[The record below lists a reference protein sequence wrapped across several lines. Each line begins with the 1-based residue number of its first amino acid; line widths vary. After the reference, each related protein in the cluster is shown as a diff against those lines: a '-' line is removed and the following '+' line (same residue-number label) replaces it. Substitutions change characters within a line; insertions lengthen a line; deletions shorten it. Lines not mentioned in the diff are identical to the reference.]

1 LRGQA
6 TRTIAGRATAWTGAV
21 AGTLSITRV
30 YGSPRGGAAIR
41 TSGRRYDCATI
52 SGTDLT
58 VCVSGALGSVGR
70 ALVAGIA
77 AADGY
82 RLHSAV
88 ARREIGRDAG
98 TVVMDR
104 PVGVVIED
112 DLERALDRRP
122 DVLIDYTH
130 PSIIR
135 RHVDL
140 ALARDVPVVVG
151 TTGLT
156 DEDFERIDTTA
167 RSAGVGVATGNFSV
181 TAALTQHLARFAA
194 RHIADWEI
202 VEYAPAR
209 KPDAPSG
216 TARELAELLHHERTG
231 ASTPAPAEPIGPPEA
246 RGAAIGGA
254 HVHSIR
260 LPGCGPAVEVVF
272 GLPGERLIIR
282 HDEQGDPAIFVSGSL
297 LAARR
302 IQQRP
307 GLVRGLDTL
316 LY

>member
-1 LRGQA
+1 MCSIIG
-6 TRTIAGRATAWTGAV
+6 TA
-21 AGTLSITRV
+21 
-30 YGSPRGGAAIR
+30 
-41 TSGRRYDCATI
+41 GRRYDCATI
-52 SGTDLT
+52 SGTDLK
-58 VCVSGALGSVGR
+58 VCVSGALGTVGR
-70 ALVAGIA
+70 ALVAGLA
-77 AADGY
+77 AADGFI
-82 RLHSAV
+82 LHSAV
-88 ARREIGRDAG
+88 ARREVGRDAG
-98 TVVMDR
+98 EVVMGR
-104 PVGVVIED
+104 PVGVAIED

-122 DVLIDYTH
+122 DVVIDYTH
-130 PSIIR
+130 PSVIR

-140 ALARDVPVVVG
+140 ALTRQVPIVIG

-156 DEDFERIDTTA
+156 DADFERIDAVA

-181 TAALTQHLARFAA
+181 TAALMQHLARFAA
-194 RHIADWEI
+194 RHVADWEI
-202 VEYAPAR
+202 VEYGSAR

-231 ASTPAPAEPIGPPEA
+231 GATPAPAEPIGPPEA

-282 HDEQGDPAIFVSGSL
+282 HDEQGDPGIFVSGSL
-297 LAARR
+297 LAARQ
-302 IQQRP
+302 IQERS

-316 LY
+316 LF

>member
-1 LRGQA
+1 VDWGRGRDAQHRPSLRVPGR
-6 TRTIAGRATAWTGAV
+6 TRLPTAV
-21 AGTLSITRV
+21 A
-30 YGSPRGGAAIR
+30 
-41 TSGRRYDCATI
+41 GRRYDCATI

-58 VCVSGALGSVGR
+58 VCVSGALGGVGR
-70 ALVAGIA
+70 ALVAGVVA
-77 AADGY
+77 TDGY
-82 RLHSAV
+82 TLHSAV
-88 ARREIGRDAG
+88 ARREVGCDVG
-98 TVVMDR
+98 DVVLGR
-104 PVGVVIED
+104 PVGVAIEA
-112 DLERALDRRP
+112 DLEPVLDRRP

-130 PSIIR
+130 PSVIR

-140 ALARDVPVVVG
+140 ALARRVPVVIG

-156 DEDFERIDTTA
+156 DADFERIDAAA

-181 TAALTQHLARFAA
+181 TAALLQHLARFAA

-216 TARELAELLHHERTG
+216 TARELAELLAHERAG
-231 ASTPAPAEPIGPPEA
+231 AVTPAPAEPIGPPEA
-246 RGAAIGGA
+246 RGAGIGGA

-282 HDEQGDPAIFVSGSL
+282 HDEQGDPRIFVEGSL
-297 LAARR
+297 LAATR
-302 IQQRP
+302 IQDRP
-307 GLVRGLDTL
+307 GLVRGLDSL
-316 LY
+316 LF

>member
-1 LRGQA
+1 MCAIIG
-6 TRTIAGRATAWTGAV
+6 TA
-21 AGTLSITRV
+21 
-30 YGSPRGGAAIR
+30 
-41 TSGRRYDCATI
+41 GRRYDCATI

-70 ALVAGIA
+70 TLVAGIA

-82 RLHSAV
+82 SLHSAV
-88 ARREIGRDAG
+88 ARREVGRDAG
-98 TVVMDR
+98 DVVMGR
-104 PVGVVIED
+104 RVGVAIED

-130 PSIIR
+130 PSVIR

-140 ALARDVPVVVG
+140 ALSRQVPVVIG

-156 DEDFERIDTTA
+156 DADFERIDGAA

-181 TAALTQHLARFAA
+181 TAALMQHLARFAA
-194 RHIADWEI
+194 RHVADWEI
-202 VEYAPAR
+202 VEYGPAR

-216 TARELAELLHHERTG
+216 TARELAELLHHERAG
-231 ASTPAPAEPIGPPEA
+231 AATPAPAEPTGPPEA

-260 LPGCGPAVEVVF
+260 LPGCSSAVEVVF

-282 HDEQGDPAIFVSGSL
+282 HDEQGDAGIFVSGSL

-302 IQQRP
+302 IQERP

-316 LY
+316 LF